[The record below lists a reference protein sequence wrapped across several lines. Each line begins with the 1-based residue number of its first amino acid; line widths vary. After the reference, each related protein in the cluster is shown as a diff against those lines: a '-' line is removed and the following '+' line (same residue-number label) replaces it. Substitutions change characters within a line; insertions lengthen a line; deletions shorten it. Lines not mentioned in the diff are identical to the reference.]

1 MLKIFNKLRPFF
13 EDNYRR
19 INVREYSRLLKISP
33 PSASKVLNQLKE
45 EGILIKEEEK
55 NYLYFYANKESFLF
69 INLQII
75 YYREKFNKLGLF
87 NVLEKEF
94 TNPVVIL
101 FGSFAKAEVNE
112 NSDIDLA
119 IFSVSKKQL
128 NLKKYEEKL
137 KRKIQIFTFK
147 NKEEVKNKMLLNN
160 ILNGFKVLGDW

>member
-1 MLKIFNKLRPFF
+1 MLKIFNKLVPFF

-33 PSASKVLNQLKE
+33 PSASKILNELRE
-45 EGILIKEEEK
+45 EGLLIKEEEK
-55 NYLYFYANKESFLF
+55 NYLYFYANKENFLF

-75 YYREKFNKLGLF
+75 YYREKFNKIGLF
-87 NVLEKEF
+87 DALEKDF
-94 TNPVVIL
+94 INPVVIL

-119 IFSVSKKQL
+119 IFSLTKKEI

-137 KRKIQIFTFK
+137 KRKIQVFSF
-147 NKEEVKNKMLLNN
+147 NQKEDVKNEMLLNN
-160 ILNGFKVLGDW
+160 ILNGFKILGDW